1 MAQVDFGITQANYDK
16 MMVVLDG
23 IRSKLATEKDV
34 LTRIMATDNGQ
45 AKVKAFAAAQDPG
58 WLREVGKFRN
68 DLNDYFE
75 AVGWRDDA

>member
-23 IRSKLATEKDV
+23 IRTKLLAEKAV
-34 LTRIMATDNGQ
+34 LTRILSTENGQ
-45 AKVKAFAAAQDPG
+45 TKIKAFAAAQSPP
-58 WLREVGKFRN
+58 WLREVKQMRD

-75 AVGWRDDA
+75 TIDWRD

>member
-34 LTRIMATDNGQ
+34 LTRVLSQENGQ
-45 AKVKAFAAAQDPG
+45 DKVKAFAAAQDPG

-68 DLNDYFE
+68 DLNDYFD
-75 AVGWRDDA
+75 AIGWRD